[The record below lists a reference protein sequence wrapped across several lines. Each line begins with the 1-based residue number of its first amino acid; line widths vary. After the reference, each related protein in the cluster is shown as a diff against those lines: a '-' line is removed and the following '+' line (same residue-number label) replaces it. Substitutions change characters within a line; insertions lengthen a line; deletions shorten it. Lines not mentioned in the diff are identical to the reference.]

1 MTLNSTAPK
10 NDPGLLE
17 RAKKQVD
24 HELDLIAR
32 LGFAGYFLIVWDIVC
47 FCKKMISLSERIGDY
62 AGTGR
67 LTDKKRACQYLIP
80 EPGSSPSTVVARFLR
95 YGSSLSVVV
104 HRDPVRTAI
113 AAVLHLVKA
122 GRTEDRMTS
131 RADCGR
137 IRVPLIEPTHPGQR
151 IL

>member
-47 FCKKMISLSERIGDY
+47 FCKE
-62 AGTGR
+62 
-67 LTDKKRACQYLIP
+67 
-80 EPGSSPSTVVARFLR
+80 
-95 YGSSLSVVV
+95 
-104 HRDPVRTAI
+104 
-113 AAVLHLVKA
+113 
-122 GRTEDRMTS
+122 
-131 RADCGR
+131 
-137 IRVPLIEPTHPGQR
+137 
-151 IL
+151 